1 MKSIGTTFL
10 TLFILFFF
18 IFIFP
23 SGLDAYR
30 YSKTVAEKRF
40 WKLLQNI
47 KTNPRRVQG
56 AAILP
61 SFIVGPPRTSRTD
74 GESTTF
80 MRMALSGILPY
91 RGDTP
96 MCDVRDVAL
105 AHMKAAKEE
114 RAKGS
119 YQKNGTKDEVE
130 KHRFIVSSERA
141 VQIPVVL
148 EWLRDEYGEKYEIV
162 ARKGSV
168 IQSSSASEKESE
180 KIFCSKNNDL
190 IGMKK
195 LRLVKESI
203 LDMAKAMLMLK
214 SVIPLAKT
222 SLEFTSAQRVEL

>member
-1 MKSIGTTFL
+1 
-10 TLFILFFF
+10 
-18 IFIFP
+18 
-23 SGLDAYR
+23 
-30 YSKTVAEKRF
+30 
-40 WKLLQNI
+40 
-47 KTNPRRVQG
+47 
-56 AAILP
+56 
-61 SFIVGPPRTSRTD
+61 
-74 GESTTF
+74 

-114 RAKGS
+114 RATGS
-119 YQKNGTKDEVE
+119 YQKNGTIDEVE

-141 VQIPVVL
+141 VRIPVVL

-162 ARKGSV
+162 ARKGNV
-168 IQSSSASEKESE
+168 IQSSSESVSEKESA
-180 KIFCSKNNDL
+180 KIFCSKNNKL

-203 LDMAKAMLMLK
+203 LDMAKAMLILK

-222 SLEFTSAQRVEL
+222 SLKFTPAHEL